1 VIPTLA
7 NARTIS
13 PSQAPTSFPD
23 ASPRPQPRALIVAG
37 EAPVAR
43 PLTTYLTRGGFATE
57 VVPAGVPLLAEIG
70 RNRPHVIFLC
80 LAEDKGATLSSCAE
94 LRRSISTPTIVCS
107 TSRELAPVVDALQAG
122 ADDYFVL
129 PMQPLEF
136 VSRVRAILRRVRRSR
151 TSVPEQSSIVAG
163 DLEVRPQDHR
173 AYRNGE
179 QLDLTPTE
187 FRLLTVLV
195 RNAGRTISHGK
206 LLTQVWGAGYTDGGA
221 TLRIYIRRLR
231 SKLGDDSLIASTHSI
246 GYCFQPAV
254 AVKSPAA

>member
-1 VIPTLA
+1 VITTLA

-254 AVKSPAA
+254 AVESPAA